1 MHISRRFVALASV
14 ALALSGCQI
23 AGPVAATAPRNAWPA
38 RPNPA
43 FSAWLQRFR
52 SRARAAG
59 LSETTINAGLR
70 GVGYLPG
77 VIERDR
83 NQTEFKRSFEDYLAI
98 AASDSRVSTGRAKF
112 SEFGGLLRA
121 LEQRYG
127 VPAQVI
133 CAIWGLESRYGA
145 RRGDAPVISAL
156 ATLAFD
162 GRRGA
167 FFEKQLIAALKI
179 IQNGD
184 VSASRML
191 GSWAGA
197 MGHTQFIPTSYEA
210 FAVDYNGDGRRDIW
224 SDDPT
229 DALASAAA
237 YLDRNGWSRGKP
249 WGLEVVLPSGYNA
262 PFGRSASISTAGL
275 RNAGVRAA
283 RGGPL
288 PELGDARVLIPSGRS
303 GPAFAISSN
312 FNAILR
318 YNNSESYAIGIG
330 FLSDRIAGGPPL
342 VGRFGPDEFGLTKE
356 DRTALQAGL
365 NRAGFDAG
373 EPDGVLGNKTAT
385 AIRGYQAANGLPVT
399 GTPSPSLLA
408 RLK

>member
-1 MHISRRFVALASV
+1 MSMTRRTALFAPFALA
-14 ALALSGCQI
+14 ACQI
-23 AGPVAATAPRNAWPA
+23 TGPVTRTAPRSTWASTS
-38 RPNPA
+38 NPA
-43 FSAWLQRFR
+43 FRQWLVGFR
-52 SRARAAG
+52 ARARAAG
-59 LSETTINAGLR
+59 VSDATLSRGLR
-70 GVGYLPG
+70 GVGYLPA

-83 NQTEFKRSFEDYLAI
+83 NQTEFKRSFEDYLSI

-112 SEFGGLLRA
+112 AEYRGLLAA

-127 VPAQVI
+127 VPAQI
-133 CAIWGLESRYGA
+133 TCAIWGLESRYGA

-162 GRRGA
+162 GRRGS

-184 VSASRML
+184 VSADRML

-224 SDDPT
+224 SEDPT

-249 WGLEVVLPSGYNA
+249 WGLEVILPASYDG
-262 PFGRSASISTAGL
+262 PFGRSNTIATSAL
-275 RNAGVRAA
+275 RAAGVRAA
-283 RGGPL
+283 SGGDL
-288 PELGDARVLIPSGRS
+288 PDLGDARVLIPSGR
-303 GPAFAISSN
+303 GDPAFAISSN

-330 FLSDRIAGGPPL
+330 HLSDRIAGGGPL
-342 VGRFGPDEFGLTKE
+342 VAQFGPDEYGLTKA

-373 EPDGVLGNKTAT
+373 EPDGVLGTKTET
-385 AIRGYQAANGLPVT
+385 AIRAYQAASRLPVT
-399 GTPSPSLLA
+399 GQPSQALLA
-408 RLK
+408 RLQ